1 MNLIKIGSDIGNENS
16 MENLGQVTLATLS
29 LFGHEITLNPQTFKM
44 TWLVMAIMLILAL
57 IGGRNLKAV
66 PGTLQNI
73 IEVFYDFL
81 KDITVGTLGDRDG
94 QKYLPFI
101 VTLFVFILLS
111 NWIGVI
117 PNILAFVGTMVALVH
132 KAVGGDVHVV
142 MKSITDIAVS
152 VDPSVWYSGLIGAQG
167 IEEPTRSVNT
177 DLALAMFVFLLCQ
190 AYGISQKGF
199 FRYIRGFV
207 DDPFP
212 MRGPWI
218 LLFFINPFFY
228 LNMIGA
234 IANVVSHSFRL
245 FGNIFGGGMIVV
257 IVSTLL
263 HHFFVPVF
271 LNAFF
276 GLFAGLVQAFVFT
289 MLTITYLQQQQ
300 AD

>member
-1 MNLIKIGSDIGNENS
+1 
-16 MENLGQVTLATLS
+16 MENLGQVTLTTLS
-29 LFGHEITLNPQTFKM
+29 LFGHEITLNPHTFRM
-44 TWLVMAIMLILAL
+44 TWLVMAIMLIFAF
-57 IGGRNLKAV
+57 IGGKGLKKI
-66 PGTLQNI
+66 PGTIQNV
-73 IEVFYDFL
+73 IEVFHDFL
-81 KDITVGTLGDRDG
+81 EDITVGTLGERDG

-101 VTLFVFILLS
+101 ITLFIFILLS
-111 NWIGVI
+111 NWIGIV
-117 PNILAFVGTMVALVH
+117 PNILAFVGTVSALVH
-132 KAVGGDVHVV
+132 KAFGGDVHVA
-142 MKSITDIAVS
+142 MNSITDITLS
-152 VDPSVWYSGLIGAQG
+152 TQPSAWYSGLIGAQG

-177 DLALAMFVFLLCQ
+177 DLALALFVFLLCQ

-199 FRYIRGFV
+199 ITYIRSFV

-212 MRGPWI
+212 MKGPWI

-234 IANVVSHSFRL
+234 VANVVSHSFRL

-300 AD
+300 A